1 MTTLLWVQANTRR
14 QLEDATEQA
23 NKNRA
28 ADYDTQW
35 EQFKKNRDAQP
46 AVLFI
51 EPMPANEQHVIV
63 GPSGWPEAV
72 DTGQFVTLPRL
83 YVAPKLT
90 PKVSIFGN
98 ASAAAPAVDPFANQ
112 PLYTHKSA
120 ADGSVWLRIG

>member
-90 PKVSIFGN
+90 PNVSIFG
-98 ASAAAPAVDPFANQ
+98 ARAGAPVAPDPFVGQA
-112 PLYTHKSA
+112 LYA
-120 ADGSVWLRIG
+120 RQFAMDGSTWLRIA